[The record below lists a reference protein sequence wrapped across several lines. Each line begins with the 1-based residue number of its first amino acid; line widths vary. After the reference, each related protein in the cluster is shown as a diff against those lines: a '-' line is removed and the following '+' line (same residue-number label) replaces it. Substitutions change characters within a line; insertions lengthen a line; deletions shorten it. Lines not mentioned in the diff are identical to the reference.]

1 VPENGSTK
9 KEPNMRT
16 FSIDA
21 DNTIT
26 TFAAAEQIPEGQE
39 HFATEKEL
47 AAVASNWPSDRLVQV
62 WNSFAGVAGFGADL
76 KPVKKFTDRKSAV
89 GRIWKAIQKLDGAGE
104 AEATTTPDASTAAP
118 AKAPKSPKGARKAA
132 QVAPAKA
139 KASKTPKAA
148 KKATS
153 APVPREFS
161 KKAIVLDMLNRK
173 GGATMAEIAKE
184 TGWQNHTIRGFISG
198 TLTKKMGLVIESTR
212 SEAGERTYKTAK

>member
-1 VPENGSTK
+1 
-9 KEPNMRT
+9 MRL

-47 AAVASNWPSDRLVQV
+47 AAVASNWPADRLVQV
-62 WNSFAGVAGFGADL
+62 WNSFAGVAGFGAEL
-76 KPVKKFTDRKSAV
+76 KPVKKFTDRKRAV
-89 GRIWKAIQKLDGAGE
+89 GRIWKAIQKLDGAAE

-118 AKAPKSPKGARKAA
+118 GKAPKSPKGARKAA

-139 KASKTPKAA
+139 KASKTTKAA

-153 APVPREFS
+153 APIPREFS
-161 KKAIVLDMLNRK
+161 KKAIVLDMLKRK
-173 GGATMAEIAKE
+173 SGATMAEIAKE

>member
-9 KEPNMRT
+9 KETNMRL

-47 AAVASNWPSDRLVQV
+47 AAVASNWPADRLVQV
-62 WNSFAGVAGFGADL
+62 WNSFAGVAGFGAEL

-89 GRIWKAIQKLDGAGE
+89 GRIWKAIQQLDGAGE

-118 AKAPKSPKGARKAA
+118 GKAPKSPKGARKAA

-139 KASKTPKAA
+139 KASKTTKAA

-153 APVPREFS
+153 APIPREFS
-161 KKAIVLDMLNRK
+161 KKAIVLDMLKRK
-173 GGATMAEIAKE
+173 SGATMAEIAKE